1 MALSTDE
8 LFRDLSP
15 VEESADFKKTLFKY
29 LAYWKWFVCSFGVF
43 VLLGGVYLFLATPQ
57 YRVQASILIKDDK
70 KMGAG
75 AGVSMLEELDL
86 FSSKKVVENE
96 IEILRSYTLMEEVV
110 KDLNLQVSYT
120 VRNGLRRKELYED
133 SPVKIEVI
141 APAEILYENPLLLQF
156 DGDRLLIN
164 EKPYP
169 KNALVTESFGSI
181 RTTVY
186 DSLLTLWSGRT
197 MEVAIVP
204 QEAVIEDLRESLT
217 VETSAKGTSV
227 INLSMLASIPQRGQ
241 DILNHLI
248 TVYNKAAIVDKNNL
262 AGITLDFIDGRLK
275 LLSGDL
281 QDAEQKVEEYKSA
294 QGITDISTEAE
305 LFLKAVQQN
314 DIELNQ
320 VSIQLDVLQHIEG
333 YVLSNENDGGTTPA
347 TLGLSDPT
355 LLALITSL
363 VEAES
368 ERAKALHTMKSAN
381 PMVQALNDQISALKR
396 NIIDNIQILRRSLEI
411 TQRNLKVENRRLE
424 IMIQS
429 VPKKERELVDLTRQ
443 KEIKNQLYVYLLSKR
458 EETAISYASTVSD
471 SRLIDSARSTLRPV
485 KPKKSIVLLLFGL
498 IGLLLPAVVMW
509 VLDWFDTKISSKEEI
524 EKNIKS
530 PVIGEISFIEQST
543 KILSISQNRS
553 KAAEQIRTLRTNLEF
568 MQAGGG
574 IKVVLITSS
583 VSGEGKSFLS
593 ANLGAALAALD
604 KKVIVLGFDLRKPGL
619 HKVFGLNN
627 EEGLSNYLVGQAGLS
642 QVIRKTGVEENMDII
657 TCGHIPPNPQELL
670 QGATLPK
677 LFEELKAQYDYIIV
691 DTPPVSLVSDAVIL
705 DRHADVTVYVI
716 RQNYT
721 PKDRIK
727 FINDLYET
735 KKLKNFGIAVNGIRE
750 EKWHGYYHYYSYGSY
765 KYYGKYYGEEDAG
778 KSGRKRKHGKHSK
791 HRKTSDKP

>member
-1 MALSTDE
+1 ML
-8 LFRDLSP
+8 
-15 VEESADFKKTLFKY
+15 
-29 LAYWKWFVCSFGVF
+29 F
-43 VLLGGVYLFLATPQ
+43 VLLGGLYLFLTTPQ

-70 KMGAG
+70 KMGSGAG
-75 AGVSMLEELDL
+75 AGISMLEELDL

-110 KDLNLQVSYT
+110 KDLNLQVSYM
-120 VRNGLRRKELYED
+120 VRDGLRKKELYD
-133 SPVKIEVI
+133 NSPVKVEVI
-141 APAEILYENPLLLQF
+141 SPTEILYEEPLLLQF
-156 DGDRLLIN
+156 EGDRLLIDGTL
-164 EKPYP
+164 YP
-169 KNALVTESFGSI
+169 KNALITESFGNI
-181 RTTVY
+181 RTTVN
-186 DSLLTLWSGRT
+186 DSLLPLWKEKT
-197 MEVAIVP
+197 IEVTIAPREAI
-204 QEAVIEDLRESLT
+204 IEDLRENLT

-227 INLSMLASIPQRGQ
+227 INLSLLSSVPQRGQ

-248 TVYNKAAIVDKNNL
+248 AVYNKAAIVDKNNL
-262 AGITLDFIDGRLK
+262 AGITLSFIEGRLD
-275 LLSGDL
+275 LLSVDL
-281 QDAEQKVEEYKSA
+281 QDAEQKVEEYKTA

-320 VSIQLDVLQHIEG
+320 VNIQLDVLQHIES
-333 YVLSNENDGGTTPA
+333 YVLSNENSGGTTPA

-355 LLALITSL
+355 LLSLIASL

-368 ERAKALHTMKSAN
+368 EQAKALHTMKPAN
-381 PMVQALNDQISALKR
+381 PMIQALNDQINALKR
-396 NIIDNIQILRRSLEI
+396 NIIDNIRTLRRSLEI
-411 TQRNLKVENRRLE
+411 TQRNLKTENRRLE

-471 SRLIDSARSTLRPV
+471 SRLVDAARSTLRPV
-485 KPKKSIVLLLFGL
+485 KPKKTVVLLVFGL
-498 IGLLLPAVVMW
+498 MGLLLPAVVMW
-509 VLDWFDTKISSKEEI
+509 VLDWFDNKISSKDEI

-530 PVIGEISFIEQST
+530 PVIGEISFIAQAT
-543 KILSISQNRS
+543 KILSMSQSRS
-553 KAAEQIRTLRTNLEF
+553 KHAEQIRTLRTNLEF

-574 IKVVLITSS
+574 IRVVLITSS
-583 VSGEGKSFLS
+583 VSGEGKSFLT

-619 HKVFGLNN
+619 HKIFGINN
-627 EEGLSNYLVGQAGLS
+627 DEGLSNYLVGQTDLS
-642 QVIRKTGVEENMDII
+642 QIIRKTEIENMDII

-670 QGATLPK
+670 QGVTLPC

-691 DTPPVSLVSDAVIL
+691 DTPPVSLVSDAIIL
-705 DRHADVTVYVI
+705 DRYADVTVYVI

-727 FINDLYET
+727 FINDLYES
-735 KKLKNFGIAVNGIRE
+735 KKLKNFGVVVNGIKE

-778 KSGRKRKHGKHSK
+778 KKGRKRRHKHHKSENK
-791 HRKTSDKP
+791 S